1 MKKTGE
7 KEVWLR
13 GQRNDIP
20 ILINGVAHAM
30 LQAGEELDE
39 LLSHFPDENLW
50 HKPVGMASP
59 AFHLQHMKGVLDRL
73 FTYARGESLSEKQLN
88 ELEEEGKKNTTLTT
102 ESLLKEFHL
111 QVKKSIDQLKSVY
124 PAELSDERLVGR
136 GKIPSTQMGLYIHA
150 AEHIMRHL
158 GQLIVTIK
166 VLQSGKKL

>member
-50 HKPVGMASP
+50 HKPVGTW
-59 AFHLQHMKGVLDRL
+59 Q
-73 FTYARGESLSEKQLN
+73 GEKV
-88 ELEEEGKKNTTLTT
+88 NT
-102 ESLLKEFHL
+102 EFFQFILH
-111 QVKKSIDQLKSVY
+111 
-124 PAELSDERLVGR
+124 
-136 GKIPSTQMGLYIHA
+136 
-150 AEHIMRHL
+150 
-158 GQLIVTIK
+158 
-166 VLQSGKKL
+166 